1 MSQGIDA
8 VLARAAGE
16 AGLPGVVAIAA
27 NRDGI
32 IHQTAIGERS
42 PGVAMTVDSV
52 ARIHSMTKALTSTAA
67 LMMVERGLLRLD
79 APICEVLPELSAP
92 MVFDRF
98 EGDVPVLRPAQTPIT
113 LRQLLTHTAG
123 YGYDTWN
130 EPQGKLMAALGL
142 PRIPT
147 SVDELRRMPLMF
159 EPGTRWNYG
168 VNTDVVGRAVEV
180 ASGKSL
186 EAVLRDEIFAPLGM
200 VDTMFVTGAEQEA
213 RRILMYRR
221 GRDGGVTPAPF
232 PPPEFLPFMAGG
244 GGLHSTAVDYIKF
257 LQAVL
262 AGGAGLLGAEMFR
275 VLTTAQSGD
284 LTVRPMITAIPSM
297 SNDVFLYPEMAVK
310 WSGGFMVNTAETA
323 EGRSAGGLAW
333 AGLCNAYYWIDLA
346 RGTCG
351 LLLAQLLP
359 FADPAVLRAFS
370 AYEAAVNGGSD

>member
-1 MSQGIDA
+1 MTEDIDA
-8 VLARAAGE
+8 ILARVAGE
-16 AGLPGVVAIAA
+16 AGLPGMVAIAA

-32 IHQTAIGERS
+32 IHQAAIGERS

-67 LMMVERGLLRLD
+67 LMMVERGLLSLD
-79 APICEVLPELSAP
+79 APIREVLPELSA
-92 MVFDRF
+92 
-98 EGDVPVLRPAQTPIT
+98 QTAIT

-130 EPQGKLMAALGL
+130 EPQGKVMAALGL

-147 SVDELRRMPLMF
+147 SADELRRMPLMF

-180 ASGKSL
+180 ASGKTL

-200 VDTMFVTGAEQEA
+200 ADTMFVTGVDQEA
-213 RRILMYRR
+213 RRILMHRR
-221 GRDGGVTPAPF
+221 RVDGAVAPAPL
-232 PPPEFLPFMAGG
+232 PPPDTLPFMAGG
-244 GGLHSTAVDYIKF
+244 GGLHSTAVDYIRF

-262 AGGAGLLGAEMFR
+262 AGGADLLGPEMFG
-275 VLTTAQSGD
+275 VLTTAQTGD
-284 LTVRPMITAIPSM
+284 ISVRPMITSIPSM
-297 SNDVFLYPEMAVK
+297 SNDVLLYPDMALK

-333 AGLCNAYYWIDLA
+333 AGLCNAYYWIDLS

-351 LLLAQLLP
+351 VFLAQLLP
-359 FADPAVLRAFS
+359 FADPATLRAFR
-370 AYEAAVNGGSD
+370 AYEMAVNASSGAAWRQSA

>member
-1 MSQGIDA
+1 MTQDIDGI
-8 VLARAAGE
+8 LAQAAGE

-32 IHQTAIGERS
+32 IHQAAIGERS

-67 LMMVERGLLRLD
+67 LMMVERGLLSLD
-79 APICEVLPELSAP
+79 APIREVLPELSAP
-92 MVFDRF
+92 MVFKRF
-98 EGDVPVLRPAQTPIT
+98 DGDTPVLRPAKTPIT

-130 EPQGKLMAALGL
+130 EPQGRLMAALGL

-180 ASGKSL
+180 ASGKTL
-186 EAVLRDEIFAPLGM
+186 EAVLHDEIFAPLGM
-200 VDTMFVTGAEQEA
+200 ADTMFVTQFDQEA
-213 RRILMYRR
+213 RRILMHRR
-221 GRDGGVTPAPF
+221 KADGAVTPAPF

-262 AGGAGLLGAEMFR
+262 AGGAALLGSEMFG

-284 LTVRPMITAIPSM
+284 ITVQPMITAIPSM
-297 SNDVFLYPEMAVK
+297 SNDVFLYPDMAVK
-310 WSGGFMVNTAETA
+310 WSGGFMVNTAVTA

-333 AGLCNAYYWIDLA
+333 AGLCNAYYWIDLS

-351 LLLAQLLP
+351 VFLAQLLP
-359 FADPAVLRAFS
+359 FADPATLAAFR
-370 AYEAAVNGGSD
+370 AYETAVNALN